1 MRRRVLVRLEVLSS
15 PACGAAIALLAPAVL
30 PAPSPALS
38 PALAAEHPATIE
50 ATASAR
56 YSREAHRHFFS
67 EPQLNPVLTSI
78 PRIRSTVLN
87 DTLISTTLLDS
98 QALNSRSPDWALGW
112 EAASMPAGFANIA
125 IAATGNA
132 AQGKSIG

>member
-15 PACGAAIALLAPAVL
+15 PACGTAIALLAPFVL
-30 PAPSPALS
+30 SAPSPALS

-67 EPQLNPVLTSI
+67 EPQLNPVLTSS
-78 PRIRSTVLN
+78 PRTRSTVIN
-87 DTLISTTLLDS
+87 GTLLDS
-98 QALNSRSPDWALGW
+98 QALNSRSPDLALRW
-112 EAASMPAGFANIA
+112 EAATKPAGFSNSA

-132 AQGKSIG
+132 AQGESIG